1 MRSPSAARRGARGG
15 SETGGTA
22 RVGNQA
28 GGNQP
33 GGNQLAGSEHVESGR
48 ERGSVAAEFAAVI
61 PAVILILAFGL
72 TSLQL
77 AGQQVR
83 LQDAAADAARILGR
97 GDSPALAAEVARRA
111 AAGARITTT
120 HPSGLVCA
128 TVAAPAPSPV
138 GTALGL
144 KLTARS
150 CALDGG
156 G

>member
-1 MRSPSAARRGARGG
+1 MRSPSAARRGERGGRETVGSARVGSKPGG
-15 SETGGTA
+15 SE
-22 RVGNQA
+22 
-28 GGNQP
+28 P
-33 GGNQLAGSEHVESGR
+33 VEGRR

-77 AGQQVR
+77 ASQQVR

-111 AAGARITTT
+111 AAGARIETT
-120 HPSGLVCA
+120 HTSGLVCA
-128 TVAAPAPSPV
+128 TVAAPAPSSV

>member
-1 MRSPSAARRGARGG
+1 VGKWSGLSGEPVSSEPVRSEPVFSERG
-15 SETGGTA
+15 S
-22 RVGNQA
+22 
-28 GGNQP
+28 
-33 GGNQLAGSEHVESGR
+33 S

-111 AAGARITTT
+111 VAGARIDTTR
-120 HPSGLVCA
+120 PSGLVCVA
-128 TVAAPAPSPV
+128 LAAPATSPV
-138 GTALGL
+138 GTVLRLELSAG
-144 KLTARS
+144 S
-150 CALDGG
+150 CALDAGG
-156 G
+156 

>member
-1 MRSPSAARRGARGG
+1 MRLPSAVRRAGAGAGRASG
-15 SETGGTA
+15 EA
-22 RVGNQA
+22 VGKECCGEQ
-28 GGNQP
+28 
-33 GGNQLAGSEHVESGR
+33 SGEQSR
-48 ERGSVAAEFAAVI
+48 EQSSERGSVAAEFAAVI

-97 GDSPALAAEVARRA
+97 GDSQALAADVARRA
-111 AAGARITTT
+111 AADARITTT
-120 HPSGLVCA
+120 RPSGLVCV

-144 KLTARS
+144 TLTARS
-150 CALDGG
+150 CALDAGG
-156 G
+156 

>member
-22 RVGNQA
+22 RVGNQPV
-28 GGNQP
+28 GNQT
-33 GGNQLAGSEHVESGR
+33 GGSEPVERGR
-48 ERGSVAAEFAAVI
+48 ERGSVAAEFAAVT

-77 AGQQVR
+77 ASQQVR

>member
-1 MRSPSAARRGARGG
+1 MRSPSAARRRARGG
-15 SETGGTA
+15 SET
-22 RVGNQA
+22 V
-28 GGNQP
+28 
-33 GGNQLAGSEHVESGR
+33 GSERLGREPVSGEPVGS

-97 GDSPALAAEVARRA
+97 GDSQALAAEVARMA

-120 HPSGLVCA
+120 RPSGLVCV
-128 TVAAPAPSPV
+128 TLAAPAPSPV

-144 KLTARS
+144 ELSARS
-150 CALDGG
+150 CALDAGG
-156 G
+156 